1 MRMESATE
9 TAPRRPRLTAT
20 AESVLRMIATGAARV
35 AAEPLASVPRRL
47 LIVKVHGM
55 GDSVLIRLIIEQ
67 LKKRNPD
74 IDIGV
79 LAGPATREMLT
90 MSTELR
96 VHSYDQKALSMRS
109 AYSAL
114 REIRRAGY
122 DAVLNVEQ
130 GSIAGT
136 AFIACTGIPIH
147 VGFVPIDDDPKA
159 RFLTHGVRFEESRS
173 MWQSFVALSQIV
185 DPGVTEVA
193 QQLVIQPRPETE
205 RWLSEW
211 WRVNIGG
218 DRRENTVALHLGCGP
233 GMDFKRWPIDN
244 FVALA
249 EQIRLKAGRVTI
261 ILTGTALEG
270 PLIRKFLTAYRGRA
284 VDASDAGN
292 LERTAAILSIGH
304 LLVSNDTGVMH
315 LGAALGVPTVGVF
328 GPASP
333 RHWAPIGE
341 RATYVYDT
349 NVPCSPCVNNYH
361 NRMPSRCANVD
372 QSRCLRD
379 VTVESVLTAARRV
392 VLHNF
397 LG

>member
-1 MRMESATE
+1 
-9 TAPRRPRLTAT
+9 
-20 AESVLRMIATGAARV
+20 MIATGAARV

-55 GDSVLIRLIIEQ
+55 GDSVLIRLMIEQ

-147 VGFVPIDDDPKA
+147 VGFVPIGDDPKA

-193 QQLVIQPRPETE
+193 QRLVIPPRPETE

-249 EQIRLKAGRVTI
+249 EQISREARRVTI
-261 ILTGTALEG
+261 ILTGTALER

-292 LERTAAILSIGH
+292 LERTAAILSSSH

-392 VLHNF
+392 VRHNF

>member
-1 MRMESATE
+1 
-9 TAPRRPRLTAT
+9 
-20 AESVLRMIATGAARV
+20 
-35 AAEPLASVPRRL
+35 
-47 LIVKVHGM
+47 
-55 GDSVLIRLIIEQ
+55 
-67 LKKRNPD
+67 
-74 IDIGV
+74 
-79 LAGPATREMLT
+79 
-90 MSTELR
+90 
-96 VHSYDQKALSMRS
+96 
-109 AYSAL
+109 
-114 REIRRAGY
+114 
-122 DAVLNVEQ
+122 
-130 GSIAGT
+130 
-136 AFIACTGIPIH
+136 
-147 VGFVPIDDDPKA
+147 
-159 RFLTHGVRFEESRS
+159 
-173 MWQSFVALSQIV
+173 
-185 DPGVTEVA
+185 
-193 QQLVIQPRPETE
+193 LVIPPRPETE

-249 EQIRLKAGRVTI
+249 EQISREARRVTI
-261 ILTGTALEG
+261 ILTGTALER

-292 LERTAAILSIGH
+292 LERTAAILSSSH

-333 RHWAPIGE
+333 RHWAPVGE

-349 NVPCSPCVNNYH
+349 DVPCSPCVNNYH

-379 VTVESVLTAARRV
+379 VTVESVLTAVRRV